1 MAIPRHLVGRN
12 CRMLG
17 RGRLPVQAVF
27 AAPEWSHTLAG
38 FQQPLSPLCARGGPS
53 LALGW
58 LEGAASRPQAP
69 RVNGSLSVSF
79 E

>member
-1 MAIPRHLVGRN
+1 MAIPCHLVGRN
-12 CRMLG
+12 CWMLG

-27 AAPEWSHTLAG
+27 AAPERSHTLAG

-58 LEGAASRPQAP
+58 REEAASRPQAP
-69 RVNGSLSVSF
+69 RVNGSFNVSF
-79 E
+79 K